1 MNIAIDTTPLSS
13 GHAMRGVGVYTKNLI
28 DALQQYESKHSYSF
42 FTRGEKIP
50 DTAEIVHYPYFDPF
64 FLTLPWEK
72 TIPTVVTVH
81 DLIPLV
87 FPEQFPAGIRGRVKW
102 NMQKIA
108 LRRVEGI
115 ITVSKCSKK
124 DVERIV
130 RIPESKIHAVY
141 SAATPGYEVKQSKQL
156 EQVIKEKYQLP
167 ANFMLFVGDVN
178 WNKNVLGLLSAFAL
192 VLQKK
197 KNTHLVLVGGAFK
210 NSQLQETQK
219 IEQCIHDLH
228 LEDHVTMTGFVSQ
241 EELVGLYS
249 MATCLVEPSF
259 YEGFGLP
266 VLEAMVCGC
275 PVVVADNSSLSEIAG
290 PSLRMDAGNVQGMAE
305 TIIRM
310 FTLSPTAKKK
320 MHMDSI
326 AWAKTFSW
334 EKTAHE
340 TVAVYETIL
349 AKK

>member
-13 GHAMRGVGVYTKNLI
+13 EHAMRGVGVYTKNLI
-28 DALQQYESKHSYSF
+28 EALQQYESKHSYSF

-72 TIPTVVTVH
+72 TVPTVVTVH

-87 FPEQFPAGIRGRVKW
+87 FPEQFLIGIRGRVKW

-108 LRRVEGI
+108 LRRVDTI
-115 ITVSKCSKK
+115 ITVSECSKK

-130 RIPESKIHAVY
+130 HIPESKIHAVY

-167 ANFMLFVGDVN
+167 EHFMLFVGDVN

-197 KNTHLVLVGGAFK
+197 KNSHVVLVGGAFK
-210 NSQLQETQK
+210 KRELLETQQ

-228 LEDHVTMTGFVSQ
+228 LESHVTMTGFVSQ
-241 EELVGLYS
+241 EDLVVLYS
-249 MATCLVEPSF
+249 LATCLVEPSF

-275 PVVVADNSSLSEIAG
+275 PVVIADNSSLSEIAG
-290 PSLRMDAGNVQGMAE
+290 PSLKMDAGNIQNMAE
-305 TIIRM
+305 TILVM
-310 FTLSPTAKKK
+310 LGLSEPARKKLRL
-320 MHMDSI
+320 DSI

-340 TVAVYETIL
+340 TVAVYETML

>member
-64 FLTLPWEK
+64 FLTLPWD
-72 TIPTVVTVH
+72 TSVPTVVTVH

-108 LRRVEGI
+108 LKRADGI
-115 ITVSKCSKK
+115 ITVSKCSKN

-130 RIPESKIHAVY
+130 HIPESKMHVVY
-141 SAATPGYEVKQSKQL
+141 SAATPGYEVKQNKQKQL
-156 EQVIKEKYQLP
+156 EMKKKYQLP
-167 ANFMLFVGDVN
+167 EQFLLFVGDVN
-178 WNKNVLGLLSAFAL
+178 WNKNVLGLLSTFAR

-197 KNTHLVLVGGAFK
+197 ENSHLVLIGGAFK
-210 NSQLQETQK
+210 KSELPETQK
-219 IEQCIHDLH
+219 IEQRIQELH
-228 LEDHVTMTGFVSQ
+228 LEGHVTMTGFVPQ
-241 EELVGLYS
+241 EDLAVLYS
-249 MATCLVEPSF
+249 MARCLVEPSF

-266 VLEAMVCGC
+266 VLEAMACGC
-275 PVVVADNSSLSEIAG
+275 PVVVGDNSSLSEIAG
-290 PSLRMDAGNVQGMAE
+290 PSLKMDVGNVENMAD
-305 TIIRM
+305 TILTM
-310 FTLSPTAKKK
+310 LSLSSSARNT
-320 MHMDSI
+320 MSNESI

>member
-1 MNIAIDTTPLSS
+1 MNIAIDITPLSS
-13 GHAMRGVGVYTKNLI
+13 GHAVRGVGVYTKNLI
-28 DALQQYESKHSYSF
+28 DALRRYESKHSYSF

-72 TIPTVVTVH
+72 SIPTVVTVH

-108 LRRVEGI
+108 LKRADGI
-115 ITVSKCSKK
+115 ITVSKSSKK

-130 RIPESKIHAVY
+130 HIPESKIHVVY
-141 SAATPGYEVKQSKQL
+141 SAATPGYDVKQNKQM
-156 EQVIKEKYQLP
+156 QQAIGEKYRLP
-167 ANFMLFVGDVN
+167 EQFLLFVGDVN
-178 WNKNVLGLLSAFAL
+178 WNKNVLGLLSAFL
-192 VLQKK
+192 RVLQKK
-197 KNTHLVLVGGAFK
+197 KNSHLVLIGGAFK
-210 NSQLQETQK
+210 KSELPETQK
-219 IEQCIHDLH
+219 IEQNIHDLH

-241 EELVGLYS
+241 EDLAVLYN
-249 MATCLVEPSF
+249 MACCLVEPSL

-266 VLEAMVCGC
+266 VLEAMACGC
-275 PVVVADNSSLSEIAG
+275 PVVLGDNSSLSEIAG
-290 PSLRMDAGNVQGMAE
+290 PSLKMDTSSVENMAD
-305 TIIRM
+305 TILTM
-310 FTLSPTAKKK
+310 LSLSPQARKK
-320 MHMDSI
+320 MCMDSI

>member
-28 DALQQYESKHSYSF
+28 EALQQYESKHSYSF

-50 DTAEIVHYPYFDPF
+50 DNAQIVHYPYFDPF
-64 FLTLPWEK
+64 FLTLPWDK
-72 TIPTVVTVH
+72 TVPTVVTVH

-87 FPEQFPAGIRGRVKW
+87 FPEMFPAGIRGRVKW
-102 NMQKIA
+102 NMQKITLKRA
-108 LRRVEGI
+108 DGI

-130 RIPESKIHAVY
+130 HIPESKIHVVY
-141 SAATPGYEVKQSKQL
+141 SAATPGYEGKRTKQ
-156 EQVIKEKYQLP
+156 EQDNIKEKYHLP
-167 ANFMLFVGDVN
+167 DNFMLFVGDVN

-192 VLQKK
+192 VLQEK
-197 KNTHLVLVGGAFK
+197 KNSHLVLIGGAFK
-210 NSQLQETQK
+210 KKELSETQK
-219 IEQCIHDLH
+219 IEQCIRDLH

-241 EELVGLYS
+241 EDLAVLYS
-249 MATCLVEPSF
+249 LASCLVEPSF

-266 VLEAMVCGC
+266 VLEAMACGC

-290 PSLRMDAGNVQGMAE
+290 PSLKMNAGNVENMAE
-305 TIIRM
+305 TILVMLSLSQPARM
-310 FTLSPTAKKK
+310 K
-320 MHMDSI
+320 MSKDSI
-326 AWAKTFSW
+326 TWAKTFSW

-340 TVAVYETIL
+340 TVAIYETIL